1 MDPVYVM
8 QEGFDVPSFS
18 ECIPQAMDPPFWTQV
33 LEAISILQAKATVQG
48 GDGQTLINTQGTSH
62 KEGGGEARG
71 QNLQKEGPLSRAGRT
86 NGEEQNK
93 GA

>member
-1 MDPVYVM
+1 M
-8 QEGFDVPSFS
+8 
-18 ECIPQAMDPPFWTQV
+18 
-33 LEAISILQAKATVQG
+33 QG